1 MTPADTIDD
10 DKSLTTTSVARDISK
25 VAYFVK
31 CHQKTLFRPHHFL
44 DMPASSLLSSAA
56 NRKNQKYLNTTVRL
70 LEACEALAK
79 GR

>member
-1 MTPADTIDD
+1 MTPADEIDD
-10 DKSLTTTSVARDISK
+10 DKSLTTTSVARNISK
-25 VAYFVK
+25 VDYFGK
-31 CHQKTLFRPHHFL
+31 CHQKNFFRPHRFL

-56 NRKNQKYLNTTVRL
+56 NRNNQKCLNTNVRL